1 MKKSLLTAALSVGLA
16 LSSQN
21 AFANQ
26 APLSDAAKDCI
37 IAKQQQR
44 LQANR
49 IGAANAGTALGFLP
63 DWFFIATSANLELNA
78 SIADVQR
85 EMPKI
90 LKVLETSDDISDAMR
105 SQVIAQFKA
114 MQDKFADQQMKIL
127 AITRMMGNK
136 SGPNASLY
144 ETIASVLAGIQ
155 NADMKA
161 IFDNC
166 GAQNTKEIEQW
177 LASVLASPN
186 DDEDANVTAKACDPE
201 DWERALGIR
210 DYHADINAR
219 ASALRSAMVNVALK
233 TPLSLISSPQEMLD
247 YFDKNKKVSTNAA
260 PQANFNSFDDVVAYL
275 QRQGDSSKNSADLD
289 DVESEFRSALSNY
302 NEVLASINAGNSPN
316 NSFSDVYLT
325 QIKLSI
331 KEIID
336 ASSAAVAKSIRALV
350 EAQKG
355 NCDLANSLLDEI

>member
-16 LSSQN
+16 LSAQN

-37 IAKQQQR
+37 IAKQQQQ

-114 MQDKFADQQMKIL
+114 MQDKFADQRMEIL

-144 ETIASVLAGIQ
+144 ETIASVLADIK
-155 NADMKA
+155 NADMKD
-161 IFDNC
+161 IFDDC
-166 GAQNTKEIEQW
+166 GAQNTKEIEKW

-186 DDEDANVTAKACDPE
+186 DDEDENVTAKACDPE
-201 DWERALGIR
+201 DRGRAVDMLLRSLDLKVKALELDAIMSRVILEGNLEYDSSVEDVMRYFSENNISGSLKSEFDTALNEYLNLLYENEDGDPATSSTWQPIPHPKEVSQR
-210 DYHADINAR
+210 TSDPFDN
-219 ASALRSAMVNVALK
+219 SMDALRAHK
-233 TPLSLISSPQEMLD
+233 
-247 YFDKNKKVSTNAA
+247 
-260 PQANFNSFDDVVAYL
+260 
-275 QRQGDSSKNSADLD
+275 RGDCD
-289 DVESEFRSALSNY
+289 F
-302 NEVLASINAGNSPN
+302 
-316 NSFSDVYLT
+316 
-325 QIKLSI
+325 
-331 KEIID
+331 
-336 ASSAAVAKSIRALV
+336 AK
-350 EAQKG
+350 
-355 NCDLANSLLDEI
+355 SLLDEI